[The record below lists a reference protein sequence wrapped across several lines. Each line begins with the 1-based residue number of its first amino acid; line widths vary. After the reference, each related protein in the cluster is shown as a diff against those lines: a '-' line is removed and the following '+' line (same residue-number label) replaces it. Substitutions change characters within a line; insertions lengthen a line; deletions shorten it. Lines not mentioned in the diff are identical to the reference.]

1 MTLSIF
7 TLTAHTE
14 EYTDVIY
21 TSFDMPTMEDVNQD
35 DNRGATIILNR
46 YDVELPQEEVL
57 ELAGVDADEL
67 EFMTIEDIA
76 NDYIEEDIL
85 MDYINDNSI
94 EGEESVF
101 EEFDRLNKKSDE
113 LINEVMAELA
123 RRLNRNYFNKYDFI
137 NGMSTRIANHTHNPS
152 RGKCDVNVMIAEKD
166 ATAKKFAYAAQDLVF
181 NHTNTVDEI
190 VEAILNIT
198 N

>member
-7 TLTAHTE
+7 TLTSHSE
-14 EYTDVIY
+14 SHVEVIY
-21 TSFDMPTMEDVNQD
+21 TSFDMPTMEDIDQD

-46 YDVELPQEEVL
+46 YDVELSQEEVL

-67 EFMTIEDIA
+67 EFMTIEEIA
-76 NDYIEEDIL
+76 NEIDEDSLI
-85 MDYINDNSI
+85 DYINDNSI
-94 EGEESVF
+94 ESEESIF

-113 LINEVMAELA
+113 LINEVMVELA
-123 RRLNRNYFNKYDFI
+123 YRLDRSNFKKYDFI

-152 RGKCDVNVMIAEKD
+152 RGKCDVNVMIAEQD
-166 ATAKKFAYAAQDLVF
+166 ATGKKFAYASQDLVF

-198 N
+198 K

>member
-7 TLTAHTE
+7 TLTAHSE
-14 EYTDVIY
+14 SHVEVIY
-21 TSFDMPTMEDVNQD
+21 TSFDMPTMEDVDQD

-46 YDVELPQEEVL
+46 YDVELSQEEVL

-67 EFMTIEDIA
+67 EFMTIEEIA
-76 NDYIEEDIL
+76 NDCIDEDIL
-85 MDYINDNSI
+85 MNYILENGI
-94 EGEESVF
+94 ESEESVF
-101 EEFDRLNKKSDE
+101 EELDRLNKKSDE
-113 LINEVMAELA
+113 LINEVMQELA
-123 RRLNRNYFNKYDFI
+123 YRLDRSNFKKYDFI

-152 RGKCDVNVMIAEKD
+152 RGKCDINVMIAEKD
-166 ATAKKFAYAAQDLVF
+166 ATAKKFAYASQDLVF

-198 N
+198 K